1 MYTYKRTITSGDM
14 IEVEFYQ
21 SIRKIGK
28 NYGGRKSNNS
38 LSSAKMRKANKL
50 RAVKHMQRL
59 INANFGSGD
68 FFCRFSAPY
77 GTYETEEEFRKE
89 VGKWLDRINYRRK
102 KQGKGRLKYI
112 AFIECGKSGK
122 IGTYTLSSAKRTGNC
137 CLNNGPLKT
146 VRTLLRYIRTRISK
160 S

>member
-1 MYTYKRTITSGDM
+1 MYTYKRTIKSGDM
-14 IEVEFYQ
+14 IEVEYYQ

-77 GTYETEEEFRKE
+77 GTYESEKKFRAE
-89 VGKWLDRINYRRK
+89 VGKWLDRINYR
-102 KQGKGRLKYI
+102 LKSR
-112 AFIECGKSGK
+112 AR
-122 IGTYTLSSAKRTGNC
+122 AD
-137 CLNNGPLKT
+137 
-146 VRTLLRYIRTRISK
+146 
-160 S
+160 